1 VHDITEFRVM
11 SEYDKMRT
19 ADIIAE
25 ALLDWN
31 VDVIFGLPGD
41 GINGFMEALR
51 TRQDKIRFILVR
63 HEESAA
69 FMACAYAK
77 YTGKLGACVATSGPG
92 AIHLL
97 NGLYDAKLD
106 STPVIAITGSTYSDL
121 MGSSYQQDVNLL
133 QLFSDVSVYNNIIT
147 APEQAEMAVDIACRT
162 AFAQRGVSHLTIPI
176 DVQER
181 KLQGTYSRHKVPGHT
196 SDTFVAAGDVLPD
209 RYLLEQAADVIN
221 SGNKIVI
228 LVGQGALNASQE
240 VLSVAERVG
249 APVVKAL
256 LGKAVIPDN
265 HPNSIGGIGMLGTEP
280 ATDAMSEADTL
291 LMIGTS
297 FPYIEYLPKPG
308 QARGVQ
314 IDIKAEKIG
323 LRYPV
328 EVGLIGDSKKVLS
341 ALHPL
346 LLDRRRTNGGSSS
359 NDNSSHQQY
368 REVEQQEF
376 LRSKQQSM
384 KRWIELLDRQSKQTD
399 KKKPIKPQAI
409 ASAVSEELQD
419 NAIISVDSG
428 TNTIW
433 AARFLNIRKGMKFSL
448 SGTLA
453 SMACGLPYAIAAQ
466 LAYPERQCVAFVGDG
481 GFAMLMGEFATAVQ
495 YSLPIKVLILKNNT
509 LGMIRWEQMA
519 FLGNPEF
526 GVEFSPIDFAKIAEA
541 CGGVGYT
548 IKEPDDIKPI
558 MKKAMSDNTTR
569 IPTIIE
575 AYVDPFEPPMPP
587 KIEPEFVQNMAES
600 FAKGQPYAKRIGL
613 TLYRNQMNSTM
624 KTIQNKLGEKI
635 NNLISDDNK

>member
-1 VHDITEFRVM
+1 M
-11 SEYDKMRT
+11 SEYENMRA
-19 ADIIAE
+19 ADIVAE
-25 ALLDWN
+25 ALIDWN
-31 VDVIFGLPGD
+31 VNVIFGLPGD

-51 TRQDKIRFILVR
+51 TRKDKIKFILVR

-92 AIHLL
+92 GIHLL

-106 STPVIAITGSTYSDL
+106 NTPVIAITGSTYSDL

-133 QLFSDVSVYNNIIT
+133 QLFSDVSVYNNIII
-147 APEQAEMAVDIACRT
+147 APEQAEMAVDIACRS
-162 AFAQRGVSHLTIPI
+162 ALAQRGVSHLTIPI
-176 DVQER
+176 DIQEK
-181 KLQGTYSRHKVPGHT
+181 KLQDKYSKHKVAGHT
-196 SDTFVAAGDVLPD
+196 SDTVVNVGALPEKQ
-209 RYLLEQAADVIN
+209 LLEQAAEIIN
-221 SGNKIVI
+221 AGNKIVI

-240 VLSVAERVG
+240 VISVAEKIG

-256 LGKAVIPDN
+256 LGKAVIPDD

-291 LMIGTS
+291 LMVGTS

-308 QARGVQ
+308 QARGIQ

-328 EVGLIGDSKKVLS
+328 EVGLVGDSSKILS
-341 ALHPL
+341 ALLPL
-346 LLDRRRTNGGSSS
+346 LPNHPNLSGNSNGEG
-359 NDNSSHQQY
+359 DQ
-368 REVEQQEF
+368 QQEF
-376 LRSKQQSM
+376 LKSNQQSM
-384 KRWIELLDRQSKQTD
+384 KKWIDLLAQQSKQTD
-399 KKKPIKPQAI
+399 KKPIKPQVI
-409 ASAVSEELQD
+409 ANAVSQELED
-419 NAIISVDSG
+419 NAIVSVDSG

-433 AARFLNIRKGMKFSL
+433 AARFLNIRKGMKFSV

-466 LAYPERQCVAFVGDG
+466 IAYPARQCVAFVGDG
-481 GFAMLMGEFATAVQ
+481 GFAMLMSEFATAVQ
-495 YSLPIKVLILKNNT
+495 YNLPIKVVILKNNI

-526 GVEFSPIDFAKIAEA
+526 GVEFSPIDFAKVAEA
-541 CGGVGYT
+541 CGGIGYT
-548 IKEPDDIKPI
+548 INEPGEVKPI
-558 MKKAMSDNTTR
+558 MKMAMGQKTKK
-569 IPTIIE
+569 PTVIE

-587 KIEPEFVQNMAES
+587 KIEPEFVRNMAES

-613 TLYRNQMNSTM
+613 TLYRNQMNTTM
-624 KTIQNKLGEKI
+624 NGIQNKLRDKI
-635 NNLISDDNK
+635 TDLISDDKKQ

>member
-1 VHDITEFRVM
+1 M
-11 SEYDKMRT
+11 SEYENMRT
-19 ADIIAE
+19 ADIIVD

-31 VDVIFGLPGD
+31 IDTIFGLPGD

-69 FMACAYAK
+69 FMACAYSK

-97 NGLYDAKLD
+97 NGLYDAKMD
-106 STPVIAITGSTYSDL
+106 STPVIAITGNTYSDL

-133 QLFSDVSVYNNIIT
+133 QLFSDVSVYNNMIT

-176 DVQER
+176 DIQEK
-181 KLQGTYSRHKVPGHT
+181 KLQGEYSRHKVPGHT

-209 RYLLEQAADVIN
+209 SLLLEKAAEIIN

-240 VLSVAERVG
+240 VISIAERTG

-280 ATDAMSEADTL
+280 AMDAMSEADTL
-291 LMIGTS
+291 LMVGTS

-308 QARGVQ
+308 QARGIQ
-314 IDIKAEKIG
+314 IDIKAERIG
-323 LRYPV
+323 LRYPI
-328 EVGLIGDSKKVLS
+328 EVGLVGDSKKVLS
-341 ALHPL
+341 ALLPL
-346 LLDRRRTNGGSSS
+346 LRDRTRKGSSS
-359 NDNSSHQQY
+359 GSSDSDHHEQY
-368 REVEQQEF
+368 RQYEEGQQNEF

-384 KRWIELLDRQSKQTD
+384 KEWTKLLDRQINQVD
-399 KKKPIKPQAI
+399 RKKPIKPQAI
-409 ASAVSEELQD
+409 ANAVSEELQD

-433 AARFLNIRKGMKFSL
+433 GARFLNVREGMKFSV

-466 LAYPERQCVAFVGDG
+466 LAYPDRQCVAFVGDG
-481 GFAMLMGEFATAVQ
+481 GFTMLMSEFATAVQ
-495 YSLPIKVLILKNNT
+495 YNLPIKVVILKNNT

-541 CGGVGYT
+541 CGGIGYT
-548 IKEPDDIKPI
+548 IKEYDDIKPI

-569 IPTIIE
+569 KPTIIE
-575 AYVDPFEPPMPP
+575 AYIDPFEPPMPP
-587 KIEPEFVQNMAES
+587 KIEAEFVQNMAES

-613 TLYRNQMNSTM
+613 TLYRNKMMNS
-624 KTIQNKLGEKI
+624 KLQTIQNKIGEKI
-635 NNLISDDNK
+635 NNLISDGKE

>member
-1 VHDITEFRVM
+1 M
-11 SEYDKMRT
+11 SEYENMRT

-31 VDVIFGLPGD
+31 VDIIFGLPGD

-181 KLQGTYSRHKVPGHT
+181 KLEGKYSRHKVPGHT
-196 SDTFVAAGDVLPD
+196 SDTFVAAGGALPD
-209 RYLLEQAADVIN
+209 RYLLEHAADVLN

-228 LVGQGALNASQE
+228 LVGQGALDAGQE
-240 VLSVAERVG
+240 VISVAERIG

-265 HPNSIGGIGMLGTEP
+265 HPYSIGGIGMLGTEP

-308 QARGVQ
+308 QARGIQ

-328 EVGLIGDSKKVLS
+328 EVGLTGDSKKVLS
-341 ALHPL
+341 ALLPL
-346 LLDRRRTNGGSSS
+346 LRDRRTNGNINHS
-359 NDNSSHQQY
+359 SSHQQY
-368 REVEQQEF
+368 RGEEEQQKF

-384 KRWIELLDRQSKQTD
+384 KRWIELLDRQSSKQTD
-399 KKKPIKPQAI
+399 EKKAIKPQAI
-409 ASAVSEELQD
+409 ASAVSEQLQD
-419 NAIISVDSG
+419 NVIISVDSG

-481 GFAMLMGEFATAVQ
+481 GFAMLMSEFATAVQ
-495 YSLPIKVLILKNNT
+495 YNLPIKVIILKNNT

-541 CGGVGYT
+541 CGGIGYT
-548 IKEPDDIKPI
+548 IKGPDEIEPI
-558 MKKAMSDNTTR
+558 MKKAMNDKTTR
-569 IPTIIE
+569 KPTVIE
-575 AYVDPFEPPMPP
+575 AYVDPFEPPTPP

-613 TLYRNQMNSTM
+613 TLYRNQMNSTI
-624 KTIQNKLGEKI
+624 KTIQSKLGEKI
-635 NNLISDDNK
+635 NNLISDDDK